1 MPLVS
6 VIVPTFNRAYC
17 LARTLDSALAQTYA
31 EIEVLVVDDGSTD
44 DTRAMVESRYRSD
57 SRIRYFH
64 QANGGVAKAR
74 NTGIAAANGAFVALL
89 DSDDVW
95 CPWKIELQVLCMQA
109 FPEIVMVWTDM
120 EGMDPSGRIFD
131 KTYIRTMYSAYQ
143 FFPEGTLFQEAYP
156 LEGIAPSLQS
166 VVQGTKFRKGY
177 IFSQMIMGN
186 LVHTSTVLLRR
197 ECLDQV
203 KGFNEALRYSGED
216 YDFHLRTCQAGQ
228 VGFIDLAAIQYQR
241 GMPDRLTRDEYRIH
255 TATNFLNTVK
265 PFIDNLRAEIN
276 LPQSMIDV
284 MLADAYLWIGEV
296 QVDMNDDASARKN
309 LLFSMRHRFFQP
321 RAWLLYLA
329 CFLPHKVRAW
339 LRSQYRMIK
348 TQAHPGTPHS

>member
-17 LARTLDSALAQTYA
+17 LARTLDSALAQTYG

-44 DTRAMVESRYRSD
+44 DTRAMIASRYAKD
-57 SRIRYFH
+57 SRVKYFY

-74 NTGIAAANGAFVALL
+74 NTGIAAATGAFVALL

-95 CPWKIELQVLCMQA
+95 RPWKIELQVLCMQA
-109 FPEIVMVWTDM
+109 FPDLVMVWTDM
-120 EGMDPSGRIFD
+120 EGMDPAGHIFN
-131 KTYIRTMYSAYQ
+131 KAYIRTMYSAYA
-143 FFPEGTLFQEAYP
+143 FFSKNSLFSESHA
-156 LEGIAPSLQS
+156 LEEIAPSLRTM
-166 VVQGTKFRKGY
+166 VQGARFLKGY

-197 ECLDQV
+197 ECLDRV

-216 YDFHLRTCQAGQ
+216 YDFHLRTCREGP

-255 TATNFLNTVK
+255 VATNFLNTVK
-265 PFIDNLRAEIN
+265 PFIENSRAEID
-276 LPQSMIDV
+276 LPQRMIDL

-296 QVDMNDDASARKN
+296 QVDMHDNAKARKN
-309 LLFSMRHRFFQP
+309 LFLSLRHRFYQP
-321 RAWLLYLA
+321 RVWLFFFSS
-329 CFLPHKVRAW
+329 FLPHGVLAW
-339 LRSQYRMIK
+339 LRSRYRMIK
-348 TQAHPGTPHS
+348 ARIRRTVSRS